1 MVARLFSS
9 RQSREDLVF
18 QSIVN
23 IMLVIAGVIALFPLI
38 FVVSASIS
46 EPNMVASGQVYLM
59 PKGIQFRGYELIFK
73 SKWISIG
80 YRNSLFYTIV
90 GTFFNVA
97 VTFAAAYGLSRKKL
111 YGRSVLNFIMVFTM
125 WFSGGM
131 IPTFVIVDKLKLI
144 DKPYTLLILGMVS
157 VYNMLISRSFINSSI
172 PEELQEAARMDGSG
186 DFGLFFRIVVPLST
200 PVLAVISMFYALGH
214 WNSYFEGLIYL
225 NIKEYQPLQI
235 FLREVLVQNQSL
247 TFDFKDMRQIE
258 SEVERAQT
266 AQVMKYGLCV
276 VASVPMLLLYPFV
289 QRFFVKGVMIGALKG

>member
-214 WNSYFEGLIYL
+214 WNS
-225 NIKEYQPLQI
+225 
-235 FLREVLVQNQSL
+235 
-247 TFDFKDMRQIE
+247 
-258 SEVERAQT
+258 
-266 AQVMKYGLCV
+266 
-276 VASVPMLLLYPFV
+276 
-289 QRFFVKGVMIGALKG
+289 